1 MHLAGFE
8 KTKMKKKINWDA
20 LGIGASLACAIH
32 CALLPLVLTSL
43 PVFGINIIENK
54 GFEYF
59 MIGLAFCIG
68 AYALSHGYRKHH
80 RQWLPLAVFSAGML
94 FLLAKEIWHN
104 HAVLLLIPAV
114 LLIVGAHY
122 YNFRLSRKSSPSQH

>member
-1 MHLAGFE
+1 MGF
-8 KTKMKKKINWDA
+8 KINWDA

-32 CALLPLVLTSL
+32 CALLPILMTSL
-43 PVFGINIIENK
+43 PIFGFNIIENK

-59 MIGLAFCIG
+59 MILLAFVVG

-80 RQWLPLAVFSAGML
+80 KSFAPIVLFTVGMVFL
-94 FLLAKEIWHN
+94 VAKEVWHD

-114 LLIVGAHY
+114 GFIVGAHY
-122 YNFRLSRKSSPSQH
+122 YNFRLCREAGQPNTTTID